1 MTPQLR
7 VLEREITACELCPR
21 LRAWCHEVARVKR
34 RAYFDQEYWGRPVPG
49 FGDPAA
55 RLVIVGLAPGAHGS
69 NRTGRVFTG
78 DASGDL
84 LYRVLYR
91 AGFANRPE
99 SQRRDDGLRLKDAWI
114 SAAVRCAPPDNKPTR
129 EEIETC
135 RPFLER
141 ELALLHR
148 TRVFVALGK
157 IAFDNWLTMLRS
169 RGLVASRAAFAFA
182 HGAEFEIPG
191 APLLISSYHPS
202 RQNTQTGRLTEE
214 MLQQVFLRAR
224 AVIDADIRSGSRGRA
239 DRPLERR
246 TKACVP

>member
-1 MTPQLR
+1 MTLTPQLR
-7 VLEREITACELCPR
+7 ILEREIVDCSRCPR
-21 LRAWCHEVARVKR
+21 LRAWCEEVARVKR
-34 RAYFDQEYWGRPVPG
+34 RAYRDREYWGKPVPG

-55 RLVIVGLAPGAHGS
+55 KLFVVGLAPGAHGS

-78 DASGDL
+78 DSSGDL
-84 LYRVLYR
+84 LYRVLHK

-99 SQRRDDGLRLKDAWI
+99 SQHRGDGLQLKDAWI
-114 SAAVRCAPPDNKPTR
+114 SAAVRCAPPANKPTT

-141 ELALLHR
+141 ELALLSR

-157 IAFDNWLTMLRS
+157 VAFDNWLTILRS
-169 RGLVASRAAFAFA
+169 RGLVASRAGFVFS

-214 MLQQVFLRAR
+214 MLLQVFRRAR
-224 AVIDADIRSGSRGRA
+224 AVMDADSGDASR
-239 DRPLERR
+239 
-246 TKACVP
+246 

>member
-1 MTPQLR
+1 MSLTPQLR
-7 VLEREITACELCPR
+7 ILESEIVACSRCPR
-21 LRAWCHEVARVKR
+21 LRAWCEEVARVKR
-34 RAYFDQEYWGRPVPG
+34 RAYRDRDYWGKPVPG

-55 RLVIVGLAPGAHGS
+55 KLFVVGLAPGAHGS

-78 DASGDL
+78 DSSGDL
-84 LYRVLYR
+84 LYRVLYQ

-99 SQRRDDGLRLKDAWI
+99 SQHRGDGLQLQDAWI
-114 SAAVRCAPPDNKPTR
+114 SAAVRCAPPANKPTPQ
-129 EEIETC
+129 EIETC

-141 ELALLHR
+141 ELALLPR

-157 IAFDNWLTMLRS
+157 VAFDNWLTILRS
-169 RGLVASRAAFAFA
+169 RGLVGSRSAFVFG

-214 MLQQVFLRAR
+214 MLLQVFLRAR
-224 AVIDADIRSGSRGRA
+224 EVIDADPA
-239 DRPLERR
+239 RR
-246 TKACVP
+246 

>member
-1 MTPQLR
+1 MSLTPQLR
-7 VLEREITACELCPR
+7 ILEREIVACSRCPR
-21 LRAWCHEVARVKR
+21 LRAWCEEVARVKR
-34 RAYFDQEYWGRPVPG
+34 RAYRDLEYWGKPVPG

-55 RLVIVGLAPGAHGS
+55 KLFVVGLAPGAHGS

-78 DASGDL
+78 DSSGDL
-84 LYRVLYR
+84 LYRVLHQ

-99 SQRRDDGLRLKDAWI
+99 SHHRDDGLQLKDAWI
-114 SAAVRCAPPDNKPTR
+114 SAAVRCAPPANKPTPI
-129 EEIETC
+129 EIETC

-141 ELALLHR
+141 ELALLRR

-157 IAFDNWLTMLRS
+157 VAFDNWLTILRA
-169 RGLVASRAAFAFA
+169 RGLVTSRAAFVFG

-214 MLQQVFLRAR
+214 MLLQVFLRAR
-224 AVIDADIRSGSRGRA
+224 EVIDADTAR
-239 DRPLERR
+239 
-246 TKACVP
+246 

>member
-1 MTPQLR
+1 MTSQLR
-7 VLEREITACELCPR
+7 VLEREITACNRCPR
-21 LRAWCHEVARVKR
+21 LRDWCEEVARVKR
-34 RAYFDQEYWGRPVPG
+34 RAYLDQEYWGRPVAG

-78 DASGDL
+78 DSSGDL
-84 LYRVLYR
+84 LYRVLHT

-99 SQRRDDGLRLKDAWI
+99 SQHRHDGLRLADAWI
-114 SAAVRCAPPDNKPTR
+114 SAAVRCAPPANKPTPR
-129 EEIETC
+129 EIETC

-141 ELALLHR
+141 ELALLRH

-157 IAFDNWLTMLRS
+157 LAFDNWLTVLRS
-169 RGLVASRAAFAFA
+169 RGLVASRAAYTFG
-182 HGAEFEIPG
+182 HGAEFEIAG

-214 MLQQVFLRAR
+214 MLLQVFLRAR
-224 AVIDADIRSGSRGRA
+224 AVIDA
-239 DRPLERR
+239 E
-246 TKACVP
+246 AC

>member
-1 MTPQLR
+1 MSLTPQLR
-7 VLEREITACELCPR
+7 ILEREIVACSRCPR
-21 LRAWCHEVARVKR
+21 LRAWCEEVARVKR
-34 RAYFDQEYWGRPVPG
+34 RAYRDRDYWGKPVPS

-55 RLVIVGLAPGAHGS
+55 KLFVVGLAPGAHGS

-78 DASGDL
+78 DSSGDL
-84 LYRVLYR
+84 LYRVLYQ

-99 SQRRDDGLRLKDAWI
+99 SQYRDDGLRLKDAWI
-114 SAAVRCAPPDNKPTR
+114 SAAVRCAPPANKPTT

-141 ELALLHR
+141 ELALLSR

-157 IAFDNWLTMLRS
+157 VAFDNWLTILRS
-169 RGLVASRAAFAFA
+169 RGLVTSRAAFVFG

-214 MLQQVFLRAR
+214 MLLQVFLRAR
-224 AVIDADIRSGSRGRA
+224 TVIDADPAEGSR
-239 DRPLERR
+239 
-246 TKACVP
+246 

>member
-1 MTPQLR
+1 MTSQLR
-7 VLEREITACELCPR
+7 ILEREITTCERCPR
-21 LRAWCHEVARVKR
+21 LRAWCQEVARLKR
-34 RAYFDQEYWGRPVPG
+34 RAYSDQDYWGRPVPG
-49 FGDPAA
+49 FGDPDA

-78 DASGDL
+78 DSSGDL
-84 LYRVLYR
+84 LYRVLYN

-99 SQRRDDGLRLKDAWI
+99 SRRRDDGLRLKDAWI
-114 SAAVRCAPPDNKPTR
+114 SAAVRCAPPANKPTPR
-129 EEIETC
+129 EIETC

-141 ELALLHR
+141 ELALLRH
-148 TRVFVALGK
+148 TRVFVALGR

-169 RGLVASRAAFAFA
+169 RGLAGARSAFVFA

-224 AVIDADIRSGSRGRA
+224 AVIDGSHQAGRV
-239 DRPLERR
+239 RPAI
-246 TKACVP
+246 T

>member
-1 MTPQLR
+1 MTSQLR
-7 VLEREITACELCPR
+7 ILEREITACERCPR
-21 LRAWCHEVARVKR
+21 LRAWCEEVARVKR
-34 RAYFDQEYWGRPVPG
+34 RAYLDQEYWGRPVPG

-84 LYRVLYR
+84 LYRVLYN
-91 AGFANRPE
+91 AGFGNRPE

-141 ELALLHR
+141 ELALLRH

-169 RGLVASRAAFAFA
+169 RGLVASRAAFTFA

-224 AVIDADIRSGSRGRA
+224 EVIDADSRNGSR
-239 DRPLERR
+239 
-246 TKACVP
+246 

>member
-1 MTPQLR
+1 MKLPPKLR
-7 VLEREITACELCPR
+7 ILEREIVECSRCPR
-21 LRAWCHEVARVKR
+21 LRAWCEEVARVKR
-34 RAYFDQEYWGRPVPG
+34 RAYRDMEYWGKPVPG

-55 RLVIVGLAPGAHGS
+55 ALVIVGLAPGAHGS

-84 LYRVLYR
+84 LYRVLFN

-99 SQRRDDGLRLKDAWI
+99 SRHRNDGLELKDAWI
-114 SAAVRCAPPDNKPTR
+114 SAAVRCAPPANKPTP

-141 ELALLHR
+141 ELALL
-148 TRVFVALGK
+148 TRMRVLVALGK
-157 IAFDNWLTMLRS
+157 VAFDNWLTMLRA
-169 RGLVASRAAFAFA
+169 RGLVASRAPFVFS

-191 APLLISSYHPS
+191 APRLIASYHPS

-214 MLQQVFLRAR
+214 MLLRVFLRAR
-224 AVIDADIRSGSRGRA
+224 DVIDADSAS
-239 DRPLERR
+239 
-246 TKACVP
+246 

>member
-1 MTPQLR
+1 VTSQLG
-7 VLEREITACELCPR
+7 VLEREITTCDRCPR
-21 LRAWCHEVARVKR
+21 LRAWCQEVARVKR
-34 RAYFDQEYWGRPVPG
+34 RAYSDQDYWGRPVPG
-49 FGDPAA
+49 FGDPDA

-78 DASGDL
+78 DSSGDL
-84 LYRVLYR
+84 LYRVLYN

-99 SQRRDDGLRLKDAWI
+99 SRRRDDGLRLKDAWI
-114 SAAVRCAPPDNKPTR
+114 SAAVRCAPPANKPTPR
-129 EEIETC
+129 EIETC

-141 ELALLHR
+141 ELALLRR
-148 TRVFVALGK
+148 TRVFVALGR

-169 RGLVASRAAFAFA
+169 SGLVSSRAAFTFA

-191 APLLISSYHPS
+191 APLLIASYHPS

-224 AVIDADIRSGSRGRA
+224 AVIEADSGDGSR
-239 DRPLERR
+239 
-246 TKACVP
+246 